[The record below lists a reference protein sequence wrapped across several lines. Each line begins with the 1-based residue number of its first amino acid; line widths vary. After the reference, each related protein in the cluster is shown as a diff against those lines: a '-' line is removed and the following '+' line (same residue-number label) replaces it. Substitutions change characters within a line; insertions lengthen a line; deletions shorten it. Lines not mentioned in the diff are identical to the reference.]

1 MDVAKAFTYVTED
14 DRWIGKL
21 GLGVLVSLLSF
32 LIFPA
37 FLLTGYLV
45 GITRNVMNGEK
56 RPLPEWEDLGTL
68 FKDGLSIMVASV
80 VYTLPFW
87 LLICIAFAATVGFGG
102 LGEATQISEDAVAA
116 GILATYGLVG
126 CLTLIF
132 ILALFFLSPAIVIQY
147 VREGDL
153 AACFR
158 FGEVLAIVRDN
169 IGDILIAGLTPFAA
183 SFVLSLLFGVLNII
197 PCLGTIAA
205 ILLSIAMG
213 PDLTAV
219 TGHLYGQI
227 AGKIGGAPAE
237 EKFAV

>member
-116 GILATYGLVG
+116 G
-126 CLTLIF
+126 
-132 ILALFFLSPAIVIQY
+132 
-147 VREGDL
+147 
-153 AACFR
+153 
-158 FGEVLAIVRDN
+158 
-169 IGDILIAGLTPFAA
+169 A
-183 SFVLSLLFGVLNII
+183 S
-197 PCLGTIAA
+197 
-205 ILLSIAMG
+205 
-213 PDLTAV
+213 
-219 TGHLYGQI
+219 
-227 AGKIGGAPAE
+227 
-237 EKFAV
+237 